1 MIRNNVKRKLMK
13 SVYFMAVLLMLVV
26 FAACA
31 DNEPAGEASWK
42 DMTASGSMDLSYAK
56 EFTVDYYDGG
66 YDLININDGGK
77 ILLIPEDGQIPEG
90 LPEDIAVLKKPVNN
104 IYIAA
109 SAVMDHFCKLDAL
122 DTVSLSG
129 TKAGD
134 WHIDEAKE
142 AMEQGN
148 IAYAGKYNMPD
159 YELITDTDCK
169 LAIESMMITH
179 APEVKENLEASGI
192 PVLIDRSSYES
203 HPLGRSEWIKLYGLL
218 TGNDDKA
225 ESVFNEQA
233 GMLDK
238 IEPIKEEKTV
248 AFFYFTSSGGVSV
261 RKSGDYVAK
270 MIQLAGGKYI
280 FDDLGDT
287 EKANSTEIIQMEE
300 FYAKA
305 KDADYLIYSSTIGS
319 EIYTINEL
327 VEKNALLSEF
337 KALKNGDVYCTGKNM
352 YQETAATGQMILDI
366 NIMLQDSDDMVY
378 LHRLTDN

>member
-1 MIRNNVKRKLMK
+1 MIRNNVKRKLMR

-31 DNEPAGEASWK
+31 DNETAGEASWK

-90 LPEDIAVLKKPVNN
+90 LPEDIAVLEKPVNN

-134 WHIDEAKE
+134 WYIDEAKE

-159 YELITDTDCK
+159 YELITDTDCN
-169 LAIESMMITH
+169 LVIESMMITH

-238 IEPIKEEKTV
+238 IEPIEEKTM

-280 FDDLGDT
+280 FDDLGDP